1 MFLKVT
7 RSGPR
12 RYLQLVEAYRDADT
26 GRPKQ
31 RHVATLGRL
40 DRLAQGELDGL
51 IDGLL
56 KASGRAGLCDPV
68 VVVDRQSGRTHYRP
82 LLAEVFPTAR
92 LAVLDESPRRS
103 VYRLEDGARRMVVR
117 FEVDA
122 DAVHMPVSLASMIA
136 KYTRELLMARR
147 VSHA

>member
-7 RSGPR
+7 HSGPR

-56 KASGRAGLCDPV
+56 KASGRAGLCDPA
-68 VVVDRQSGRTHYRP
+68 VVVDR
-82 LLAEVFPTAR
+82 AEIRFDPSREVGPVW
-92 LAVLDESPRRS
+92 VLWQLCKVLPIVKTKISRN
-103 VYRLEDGARRMVVR
+103 
-117 FEVDA
+117 
-122 DAVHMPVSLASMIA
+122 
-136 KYTRELLMARR
+136 
-147 VSHA
+147 

>member
-56 KASGRAGLCDPV
+56 KDVIDPMWERLARPLARAGLSPNQVTAMGLARPEFLTVPVEDGVELNAWMIKPPDFDPAK
-68 VVVDRQSGRTHYRP
+68 SYP
-82 LLAEVFPTAR
+82 LLIYVYGEPAGQTVLNRWQGSRGLFHRA
-92 LAVLDESPRRS
+92 LA
-103 VYRLEDGARRMVVR
+103 A
-117 FEVDA
+117 
-122 DAVHMPVSLASMIA
+122 
-136 KYTRELLMARR
+136 
-147 VSHA
+147 